1 MTLLFII
8 MCAKTNIIGTP
19 LQIFAMAIFRR
30 ICHGYLS
37 REFLQL
43 NVAAFFAEVIF
54 HGFLLWEFAAA
65 ICK

>member
-1 MTLLFII
+1 
-8 MCAKTNIIGTP
+8 
-19 LQIFAMAIFRR
+19 MA
-30 ICHGYLS
+30 ICHGS
-37 REFLQL
+37 FLQL

>member
-37 REFLQL
+37 REFST
-43 NVAAFFAEVIF
+43 AKCCGFFAEVIF